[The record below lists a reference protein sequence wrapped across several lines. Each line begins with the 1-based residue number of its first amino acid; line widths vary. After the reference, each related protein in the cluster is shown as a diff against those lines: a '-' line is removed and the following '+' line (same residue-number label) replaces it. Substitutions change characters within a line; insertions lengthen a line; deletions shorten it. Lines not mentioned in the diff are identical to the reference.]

1 MCTVSCSNFV
11 FIFCSAAILA
21 ITFLKE
27 VAKTKFAKISNKA
40 KVKELA
46 ASNRISTT
54 NVRVEIYKPRLLK
67 LALIIIACIWQVV
80 MMSCTNPGTIYS
92 PPSCD
97 VCFSST
103 AS

>member
-11 FIFCSAAILA
+11 FIFCSDAILA

-67 LALIIIACIWQVV
+67 LCAYNNRVHLA
-80 MMSCTNPGTIYS
+80 SCNDELYES
-92 PPSCD
+92 RYNL
-97 VCFSST
+97 FS
-103 AS
+103 AFL